1 MDVVAGSGQTLPRL
15 LTALDSAVRLP
26 SSRST
31 RNQYA
36 LV

>member
-15 LTALDSAVRLP
+15 LTALDRVRLP
-26 SSRST
+26 SSGST